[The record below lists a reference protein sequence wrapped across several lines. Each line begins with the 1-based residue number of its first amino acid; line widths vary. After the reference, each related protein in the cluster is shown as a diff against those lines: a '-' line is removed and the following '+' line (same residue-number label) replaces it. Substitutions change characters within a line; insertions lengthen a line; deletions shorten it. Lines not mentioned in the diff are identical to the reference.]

1 MSMSLYRVCC
11 AASCSGSA
19 SAANKV
25 IAVMRVN
32 VLDFMLHLVESW
44 ESRGRPAQS
53 NHCEGIGRRVRLCD
67 ISLCLKRLVSTQNY
81 CGWRRGMPCQT
92 VLLRTMCPCAPTM
105 AASTPTSGFV
115 RRSKKEEYR
124 KYLAF

>member
-1 MSMSLYRVCC
+1 VRHKSMPKTVGVNSKLLRVET
-11 AASCSGSA
+11 
-19 SAANKV
+19 
-25 IAVMRVN
+25 R
-32 VLDFMLHLVESW
+32 
-44 ESRGRPAQS
+44 
-53 NHCEGIGRRVRLCD
+53 
-67 ISLCLKRLVSTQNY
+67 
-81 CGWRRGMPCQT
+81 MPCQT

>member
-32 VLDFMLHLVESW
+32 VLDFMVHLVESW
-44 ESRGRPAQS
+44 ESRGQPVQS
-53 NHCEGIGRRVRLCD
+53 NHCDGIGRRVRLCD
-67 ISLCLKRLVSTQNY
+67 ISLCLKWLVSTQNY
-81 CGWRRGMPCQT
+81 CGWRRGCRVRLCFCVLCAPVRQRWQHQRPLP
-92 VLLRTMCPCAPTM
+92 VLL
-105 AASTPTSGFV
+105 G
-115 RRSKKEEYR
+115 
-124 KYLAF
+124 